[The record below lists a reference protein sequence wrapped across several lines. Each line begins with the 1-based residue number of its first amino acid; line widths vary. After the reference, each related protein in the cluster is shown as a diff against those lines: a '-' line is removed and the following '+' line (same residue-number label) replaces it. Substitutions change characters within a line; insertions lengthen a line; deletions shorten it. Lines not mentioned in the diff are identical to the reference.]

1 MKDKL
6 TQKEIIYFIL
16 FALVGVILTIL
27 SFIFYYKNSSLSLL
41 ALILI
46 DSIDGIYLIIN
57 IYIFLRFLKIKKIG
71 INTFLTSLL
80 YLAMFSTL
88 GTLIFVNSSVQINL
102 SFIQN
107 IFQIS
112 LFLGPCFIILIPIFS
127 LICAILG

>member
-1 MKDKL
+1 MTDKL
-6 TQKEIIYFIL
+6 TKKEIIYFIL

-27 SFIFYYKNSSLSLL
+27 SFIFYYKNSSLSLM

-112 LFLGPCFIILIPIFS
+112 LFFCPCFIILIPIFS